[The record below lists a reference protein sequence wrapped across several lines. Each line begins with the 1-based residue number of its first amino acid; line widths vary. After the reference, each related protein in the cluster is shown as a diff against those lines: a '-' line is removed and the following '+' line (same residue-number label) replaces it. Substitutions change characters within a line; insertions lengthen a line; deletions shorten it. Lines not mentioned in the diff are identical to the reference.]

1 VVTATPARIR
11 SLRRRRDR
19 LQRDVRALEQEIEKA
34 EKQLGDGA
42 RRRHAVK
49 RRPNARRLNEVTV
62 ADAVVQLLRER
73 KKPMHY
79 KDITRTLLEEGRYRT
94 RSRSFL
100 STVAISIQR
109 DRRVR
114 RVEPGIYTLRRG
126 V

>member
-1 VVTATPARIR
+1 MATLNPARMR
-11 SLRRRRDR
+11 SLRHKRDR
-19 LQRDVRALEQEIEKA
+19 LQRDIRALEEEISKT
-34 EKQLGDGA
+34 EKQLGGRS
-42 RRRHAVK
+42 RRRGVQ
-49 RRPNARRLNEVTV
+49 RRPNARRLNDVTV

-73 KKPMHY
+73 KKSMHY
-79 KDITRTLLEEGRYRT
+79 RDIARILLEEGRYRT